1 MTRRLRFPVLLI
13 LPGFVLLCSMAMAQP
28 PAGQSKSKT
37 SEKKAAAQLAAQK
50 DAKAGLAEMIRK
62 LEQGEYLEFVH
73 QHSPAEQYVQAL
85 RNGEVDRVM
94 FQQIRQIGRLSL
106 RLKTMQDIEPA
117 MDTTGRI
124 ATFRDVAVVDLP
136 AVSNPYS
143 EIADAGDGYGSDLK
157 KVIASAFR
165 DLEAGKYEIG

>member
-62 LEQGEYLEFVH
+62 LAAYFQ
-73 QHSPAEQYVQAL
+73 
-85 RNGEVDRVM
+85 VD
-94 FQQIRQIGRLSL
+94 IGVLSANL
-106 RLKTMQDIEPA
+106 
-117 MDTTGRI
+117 
-124 ATFRDVAVVDLP
+124 
-136 AVSNPYS
+136 
-143 EIADAGDGYGSDLK
+143 
-157 KVIASAFR
+157 
-165 DLEAGKYEIG
+165 